1 MCSRSGDIPTIMGHR
16 YHGEYDTESKWMV
29 EITERKV
36 GDVAR
41 GPQGISAVVVGGNYA
56 QLKYKNMM
64 ASK

>member
-1 MCSRSGDIPTIMGHR
+1 MGHR

-29 EITERKV
+29 ELTERKV

-56 QLKYKNMM
+56 QLKYKNLM